1 MKTTNVVIS
10 MAVLCMAL
18 TSAPATAQRRGDAV
32 MSVRAEAVAGRRID
46 LGYRRAGRR
55 VDGPAAGPAFCRN
68 GRGHPVHGWR
78 WCVEKGWVAGGHV
91 RTARLRWDRVR
102 WGHVRLYA
110 PRGSGRIEW
119 LPASAILDVR
129 VVQRL
134 HRQAARLGL
143 RGSLVARV
151 SRDRWGGV
159 SVEIRSGRLV
169 FAEILDR
176 NRDGRADLILVAR
189 A

>member
-1 MKTTNVVIS
+1 
-10 MAVLCMAL
+10 MATGV
-18 TSAPATAQRRGDAV
+18 GDP
-32 MSVRAEAVAGRRID
+32 GRE
-46 LGYRRAGRR
+46 GG
-55 VDGPAAGPAFCRN
+55 AA
-68 GRGHPVHGWR
+68 
-78 WCVEKGWVAGGHV
+78 
-91 RTARLRWDRVR
+91 
-102 WGHVRLYA
+102 
-110 PRGSGRIEW
+110 S
-119 LPASAILDVR
+119 
-129 VVQRL
+129 